1 MISLSEK
8 AASEIRTIME
18 QNGGT
23 FEGIRVFVAGGGCS
37 GLSYG
42 MQIADEPATSD
53 DLVFESG
60 GVKVIVDVNSHQYLT
75 GASIDFDD
83 SLQGGGFKINNPNAV
98 KSCGCGSS
106 FATDE
111 AASAEGEAS
120 SGGGCGCVSGG
131 CGSH

>member
-1 MISLSEK
+1 MITLSDK

-18 QNGGT
+18 QNGGA
-23 FEGIRVFVAGGGCS
+23 FQGIRVFVAGGGCS

-42 MQIADEPATSD
+42 MQIADEAATAD

-60 GVKVIVDVNSHQYLT
+60 GVKVIVDVQSHQFLT

-106 FATDE
+106 FATE
-111 AASAEGEAS
+111 ESEGAAPGGGCGCGG
-120 SGGGCGCVSGG
+120 SGGGCG
-131 CGSH
+131 SH

>member
-1 MISLSEK
+1 MVTLSDK
-8 AASEIRTIME
+8 AASEIKNIMQ
-18 QNGGT
+18 QNGGA

-53 DLVFESG
+53 DLVFDHE
-60 GVKVIVDVNSHQYLT
+60 GVKVIVDMGSHQYLD

-83 SLQGGGFKINNPNAV
+83 TLQGGGFKISNPNAV
-98 KSCGCGSS
+98 KTCGCGSS
-106 FATDE
+106 FATE
-111 AASAEGEAS
+111 EGAEGAEAS
-120 SGGGCGCVSGG
+120 KGGGCGGG

>member
-1 MISLSEK
+1 MITLSDK
-8 AASEIRTIME
+8 AASEIKSIMD
-18 QNGGT
+18 QNGGS

-42 MQIADEPATSD
+42 MQIADEPATAD

-60 GVKVIVDVNSHQYLT
+60 GVKVIVDVQSHQFLT

-98 KSCGCGSS
+98 KGCGCGSS
-106 FATDE
+106 FATE
-111 AASAEGEAS
+111 ESGENA
-120 SGGGCGCVSGG
+120 SGG
-131 CGSH
+131 CGSGGCGCGGH